1 MNQSDE
7 EEVKE
12 ITDIR
17 REEIENLLEPQ
28 MIPDE
33 RIIRHAERNDSYREL
48 PTLDKS
54 EEIVQPPLDPSSED
68 LEIEAESLLKNN
80 DVDNLEVFNN
90 VSSVDQGEIMPPTIS
105 YLSQIDI
112 EPLKF
117 NEQKISEVQQESQLI
132 VSDSVDVQQQL
143 GELPQFERET
153 QNQVQPQPKIESN
166 QSATL
171 YHTVSGGPETIHD
184 VKLAEQKANQTTSSP
199 VVASDYSM
207 SSTTGYT
214 IPSPD
219 YVAPPLPQQSKSN
232 IGLIFLL
239 LVIFSVT
246 YLYFF
251 VPETFTQAY
260 EVFLFVKDWV
270 SNLLGK

>member
-12 ITDIR
+12 ITDTR

-80 DVDNLEVFNN
+80 DVDNLEVFKNA
-90 VSSVDQGEIMPPTIS
+90 SSVDQGEIMPPTIS

-117 NEQKISEVQQESQLI
+117 NEQKISEVEQEPQSM
-132 VSDSVDVQQQL
+132 VSDTVGVQQQS
-143 GELPQFERET
+143 ETLPQFKRET

-166 QSATL
+166 QPVML
-171 YHTVSGGPETIHD
+171 YHTVSGGPETIND
-184 VKLAEQKANQTTSSP
+184 IRSAEQKVNQTTGSP
-199 VVASDYSM
+199 VTAPDYSG
-207 SSTTGYT
+207 SSSSGYT
-214 IPSPD
+214 IPNPD
-219 YVAPPLPQQSKSN
+219 YVPVAPPGQPKSN
-232 IGLIFLL
+232 IRFIFLS

-251 VPETFTQAY
+251 VPETFTQVY
-260 EVFLFVKDWV
+260 NVFLFVKDWV